1 MTIEHMSVVDTD
13 ENSLHLSTRNQQH
26 CNQCVAKSGCG
37 LQLLNKIFI
46 QKQEILSLPFPVNY
60 RGKLKPGDE
69 LAVSI
74 DDSRLIRLAL
84 LQYVFPIAIT
94 LAVTA
99 TTESL
104 SKAFG
109 LNEGWVILS
118 AISALAAGL
127 AGVHYISLR
136 YFGNAREIIG
146 TQLLAV
152 QTVRK
157 S

>member
-13 ENSLHLSTRNQQH
+13 ENTLHLSTRNQQH
-26 CNQCVAKSGCG
+26 CNHCVAKTGCG

-46 QKQEILSLPFPVNY
+46 QKPEILSLPYPVSY
-60 RGKLKPGDE
+60 RGKVKTGDE

-74 DDSRLIRLAL
+74 DDSRLIHLAL
-84 LQYVFPIAIT
+84 LQYVLPIAIT

-99 TTESL
+99 AAESL
-104 SKAFG
+104 AKTFD

-118 AISALAAGL
+118 AISALAGGL
-127 AGVHYISLR
+127 AGVRYISLR
-136 YFGNAREIIG
+136 CFENAREIIG
-146 TQLLAV
+146 TQLLTV
-152 QTVRK
+152 ETVRK

>member
-46 QKQEILSLPFPVNY
+46 QKQEIISLPYPVSH
-60 RGKLKPGDE
+60 RGKVKPGDE

-99 TTESL
+99 VAESL
-104 SKAFG
+104 TKAFG
-109 LNEGWVILS
+109 LNEAWVILS
-118 AISALAAGL
+118 AIGALGVGL
-127 AGVHYISLR
+127 AGVRYISLR
-136 YFGNAREIIG
+136 YFGNAPEIIEA
-146 TQLLAV
+146 QLLSFQAV
-152 QTVRK
+152 EK